1 MWVVVAAWV
10 LCLASLSLPW
20 PGYTL
25 IVLLCCVAFFELASP
40 TAWVATA
47 RGGGNNPAAAGRT
60 PSTIDMSDTRKA
72 TAIPG
77 PPPPPPAAAT
87 EATAVASYARCSPSV
102 AFAGVIRY
110 LASHLRRRGGGEI
123 EEVVTTQ
130 VGSGDDQDDDHA
142 LRKEQQEQSKTAK
155 KKPSATFLKGSV
167 GSFSRGGL
175 MVTHEGRVIYKVNQD
190 RGLISHPSLNRAKHT
205 VFGVFDGHGENGE
218 HVAAYTMRE
227 VPRRLELHPESIRD
241 PVSALEDV
249 FLGINSSLPKS
260 GINAVFGGCTA
271 VVALVRGPRV
281 WVANAGDSR
290 ALVAG
295 RGEDGLV
302 VARGLTRDQNPDS
315 PGERERIEA
324 MGGFVSDPEE
334 AGASARVWLDATKT
348 LVGLAMARSIGDLAV
363 KRVGVIALPEV
374 TEYVLQPEDE
384 FLVLASDGVWEFIDN
399 QEAKPASEIVQG
411 FFDRGEDAAGACK
424 GLMEMANRRWSDMV
438 GDYRDDITATV
449 VKLPFLPPA
458 AAAEALVMNVAS
470 ANEGDATA
478 ASAVAAGE
486 EEAAAVAT
494 TSSPSAAAGEEVEN
508 RSDGAEV
515 EDSGARDTA
524 DPDGGS
530 SGDALVGQGGATGT
544 ELQRDGGYEDQER
557 GHGAAVAAVAGRGG
571 AAVSGGLTPTTEGAT
586 RADVSQDKDGGGGD
600 HDEAGNNVKGFSE
613 IPEEALAARMAG
625 EDGSPAPL
633 LAPAFSPALP
643 TAAAGTRESVKTYD
657 DDDDDDDDDDEADA
671 STQVGAEFF
680 DDMGEDD
687 GEGLG
692 EEEGEEGEE
701 WEWEF
706 GARENRQPSRE
717 IREASKEFPSGS
729 LDALVAGADSSSP
742 RTN

>member
-1 MWVVVAAWV
+1 
-10 LCLASLSLPW
+10 
-20 PGYTL
+20 
-25 IVLLCCVAFFELASP
+25 
-40 TAWVATA
+40 
-47 RGGGNNPAAAGRT
+47 
-60 PSTIDMSDTRKA
+60 
-72 TAIPG
+72 
-77 PPPPPPAAAT
+77 
-87 EATAVASYARCSPSV
+87 
-102 AFAGVIRY
+102 
-110 LASHLRRRGGGEI
+110 
-123 EEVVTTQ
+123 
-130 VGSGDDQDDDHA
+130 
-142 LRKEQQEQSKTAK
+142 
-155 KKPSATFLKGSV
+155 
-167 GSFSRGGL
+167 
-175 MVTHEGRVIYKVNQD
+175 
-190 RGLISHPSLNRAKHT
+190 
-205 VFGVFDGHGENGE
+205 
-218 HVAAYTMRE
+218 
-227 VPRRLELHPESIRD
+227 
-241 PVSALEDV
+241 
-249 FLGINSSLPKS
+249 
-260 GINAVFGGCTA
+260 
-271 VVALVRGPRV
+271 
-281 WVANAGDSR
+281 
-290 ALVAG
+290 
-295 RGEDGLV
+295 
-302 VARGLTRDQNPDS
+302 
-315 PGERERIEA
+315 

-399 QEAKPASEIVQG
+399 QEASSLRIASEIVQG

-458 AAAEALVMNVAS
+458 AAAEALVMNVMS

-478 ASAVAAGE
+478 ASAAAAGE

-494 TSSPSAAAGEEVEN
+494 TSSPSAAAREEVEN

-530 SGDALVGQGGATGT
+530 SGDALVGEGGGTGT
-544 ELQRDGGYEDQER
+544 ELQRDGGYEEQER
-557 GHGAAVAAVAGRGG
+557 GHGAAVAAVAGDGG
-571 AAVSGGLTPTTEGAT
+571 AAVSGGLAPTTEGAT
-586 RADVSQDKDGGGGD
+586 RADVSKDKDGQDPGVRREGDGGGRD
-600 HDEAGNNVKGFSE
+600 HDETGNNMTGFSE
-613 IPEEALAARMAG
+613 IPKEALAARMAG
-625 EDGSPAPL
+625 EGGSPAPL

-643 TAAAGTRESVKTYD
+643 TAAAGTGESATTYD
-657 DDDDDDDDDDEADA
+657 DDNEEADV
-671 STQVGAEFF
+671 STQGGAENF
-680 DDMGEDD
+680 DDMREDD

-701 WEWEF
+701 WEWDF

-742 RTN
+742 QRD

>member
-1 MWVVVAAWV
+1 
-10 LCLASLSLPW
+10 L
-20 PGYTL
+20 
-25 IVLLCCVAFFELASP
+25 
-40 TAWVATA
+40 
-47 RGGGNNPAAAGRT
+47 
-60 PSTIDMSDTRKA
+60 
-72 TAIPG
+72 
-77 PPPPPPAAAT
+77 
-87 EATAVASYARCSPSV
+87 
-102 AFAGVIRY
+102 
-110 LASHLRRRGGGEI
+110 
-123 EEVVTTQ
+123 
-130 VGSGDDQDDDHA
+130 
-142 LRKEQQEQSKTAK
+142 
-155 KKPSATFLKGSV
+155 
-167 GSFSRGGL
+167 
-175 MVTHEGRVIYKVNQD
+175 
-190 RGLISHPSLNRAKHT
+190 
-205 VFGVFDGHGENGE
+205 
-218 HVAAYTMRE
+218 
-227 VPRRLELHPESIRD
+227 
-241 PVSALEDV
+241 SALEDV
-249 FLGINSSLPKS
+249 FLDINSSLPKS

-295 RGEDGLV
+295 RGKDGLV

-399 QEAKPASEIVQG
+399 QEASEIVQG

-424 GLMEMANRRWSDMV
+424 GLMEIANRRWSDIV

-470 ANEGDATA
+470 ANEGDATT
-478 ASAVAAGE
+478 ASAAAAGE

-494 TSSPSAAAGEEVEN
+494 TSSKSSPSAAAREEVEN

-515 EDSGARDTA
+515 EDSGARDI
-524 DPDGGS
+524 DYPDGGS
-530 SGDALVGQGGATGT
+530 SGDALVGESGGAVT
-544 ELQRDGGYEDQER
+544 ELQRDGGYEEQER
-557 GHGAAVAAVAGRGG
+557 GHGAAVAAVAGDGG
-571 AAVSGGLTPTTEGAT
+571 AAVSGGVAPTTEGAT
-586 RADVSQDKDGGGGD
+586 RADASKDKDSQDPGAREGEGEGDGGGD
-600 HDEAGNNVKGFSE
+600 HDETGNNVKGFE
-613 IPEEALAARMAG
+613 IPEQALAARMAG
-625 EDGSPAPL
+625 ESESPAPP

-643 TAAAGTRESVKTYD
+643 TAAAGTGESATTD
-657 DDDDDDDDDDEADA
+657 DDDDDDDDDDEAGV
-671 STQVGAEFF
+671 STQEGAAFF

-701 WEWEF
+701 WEWDF

-729 LDALVAGADSSSP
+729 LDALVAGADSSSS
-742 RTN
+742 RRD

>member
-25 IVLLCCVAFFELASP
+25 VILLCCVAFFELASP
-40 TAWVATA
+40 AAWVATA
-47 RGGGNNPAAAGRT
+47 RGGGGNNNPAAGRT
-60 PSTIDMSDTRKA
+60 PSTIEEMSDTRKA
-72 TAIPG
+72 TAAAVAG
-77 PPPPPPAAAT
+77 PQPPAAAAA
-87 EATAVASYARCSPSV
+87 EATAVASYAGRSPSV
-102 AFAGVIRY
+102 AVAGVIRY
-110 LASHLRRRGGGEI
+110 LASHLLRRGGGEI
-123 EEVVTTQ
+123 EEVATTE
-130 VGSGDDQDDDHA
+130 VGSGNDGGDDDA
-142 LRKEQQEQSKTAK
+142 GAGKEQEQSKSAQK
-155 KKPSATFLKGSV
+155 KKSSATFLKGSV

-249 FLGINSSLPKS
+249 FLDINSSLPKS

-295 RGEDGLV
+295 RGKDGLV

-399 QEAKPASEIVQG
+399 QEASSYRTTASEIVQG

-458 AAAEALVMNVAS
+458 AAAEALVMNVAT
-470 ANEGDATA
+470 ANEGGATA
-478 ASAVAAGE
+478 ASTIASGE
-486 EEAAAVAT
+486 EEAAAISA
-494 TSSPSAAAGEEVEN
+494 TSSPSAAREEAEN
-508 RSDGAEV
+508 RSDGVVCVVEDTAEV
-515 EDSGARDTA
+515 QDSDARDA
-524 DPDGGS
+524 ASPDGGC
-530 SGDALVGQGGATGT
+530 SGDALVGEGGGTGT
-544 ELQRDGGYEDQER
+544 ELRRDGEYEEQER
-557 GHGAAVAAVAGRGG
+557 GHGAAVAAVADDGG
-571 AAVSGGLTPTTEGAT
+571 AAVSEVLAPASEGAT
-586 RADVSQDKDGGGGD
+586 RADVSKDEETGD
-600 HDEAGNNVKGFSE
+600 VKGFSD
-613 IPEEALAARMAG
+613 IPEEALAARMTGAG
-625 EDGSPAPL
+625 GSTAPP
-633 LAPAFSPALP
+633 LAPAFSPAAVP
-643 TAAAGTRESVKTYD
+643 TAAAAGAGESATT
-657 DDDDDDDDDDEADA
+657 DDDEGDV
-671 STQVGAEFF
+671 STQEGADFF
-680 DDMGEDD
+680 DDMEEDD
-687 GEGLG
+687 EEGLG
-692 EEEGEEGEE
+692 GKGEEGEE
-701 WEWEF
+701 WEWDF

-717 IREASKEFPSGS
+717 IREASREFPSGS
-729 LDALVAGADSSSP
+729 LDALVAGADSSSSQ
-742 RTN
+742 RD

>member
-40 TAWVATA
+40 AAWVATA
-47 RGGGNNPAAAGRT
+47 RGGGGNNPASAGRT
-60 PSTIDMSDTRKA
+60 PSTIEEMSDTRKA
-72 TAIPG
+72 TAIAGPP
-77 PPPPPPAAAT
+77 PPPPPPAAAAD
-87 EATAVASYARCSPSV
+87 ATAVASYAGRSPSV

-123 EEVVTTQ
+123 EEVATTQ
-130 VGSGDDQDDDHA
+130 VGSGDDGDDHA
-142 LRKEQQEQSKTAK
+142 LGKEQHEQSKTAKK

-175 MVTHEGRVIYKVNQD
+175 MVTNEGRVIYKVNQD

-249 FLGINSSLPKS
+249 FLDINASLPKS

-295 RGEDGLV
+295 RGKDGLV

-334 AGASARVWLDATKT
+334 AGASARVWLDATRT

-399 QEAKPASEIVQG
+399 QEASRLRTASEIVQG

-424 GLMEMANRRWSDMV
+424 GLMEMANRRWSDVV

-486 EEAAAVAT
+486 EEAAAVAA
-494 TSSPSAAAGEEVEN
+494 TSSPSAAAREEVEN

-515 EDSGARDTA
+515 EDSGARDTGN
-524 DPDGGS
+524 PDGGS
-530 SGDALVGQGGATGT
+530 SGDALVGEGGGTGMG
-544 ELQRDGGYEDQER
+544 LKRDGGYEEQER
-557 GHGAAVAAVAGRGG
+557 GHGAAVAAVARDGG
-571 AAVSGGLTPTTEGAT
+571 AAVSGGLAPTAEGAT
-586 RADVSQDKDGGGGD
+586 RADASKDKGGQDS
-600 HDEAGNNVKGFSE
+600 GFSG

-625 EDGSPAPL
+625 EGGSPAPP

-643 TAAAGTRESVKTYD
+643 TAAAGAGESATT
-657 DDDDDDDDDDEADA
+657 DDDDDDEADVL
-671 STQVGAEFF
+671 TQEGAECF

-701 WEWEF
+701 WEWDF

-729 LDALVAGADSSSP
+729 LDALVAGADSSAS
-742 RTN
+742 RRE